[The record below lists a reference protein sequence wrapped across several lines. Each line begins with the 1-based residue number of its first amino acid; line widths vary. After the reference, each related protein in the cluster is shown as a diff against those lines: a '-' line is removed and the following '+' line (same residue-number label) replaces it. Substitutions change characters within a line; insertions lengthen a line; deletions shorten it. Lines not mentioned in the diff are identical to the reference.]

1 MLFVKVNLVFVLD
14 LSTIRT
20 LEDSVTSEAGD
31 IITTDTVVATVAATV
46 AVTVVDT
53 VGATTAAVAEDTTV
67 ERVAQLP

>member
-31 IITTDTVVATVAATV
+31 IITTDTVVATVA
-46 AVTVVDT
+46 VTVVDT